1 MSKEIFPGIFKFDI
15 PLPNNT
21 LGHLNSYL
29 VRTDE
34 ECTLIDTGLDLNE
47 SFEELN
53 RSLNEIGIQPKDL
66 TNILLTHFHIDH
78 IGLVSRLRKISDA
91 KIIFSAKEAEL
102 LRSTSSNLGNYSDN
116 LEEFYRINGAPPEIF
131 TWARMTGLVNLD
143 DNYKLLRKPDIS
155 LRDGEKISFG
165 EYDFE
170 VILTPGHSPGHICLY
185 EPEWQFL
192 IAGDHI
198 LPGITPNVTQRDEDG
213 HPLTDYLD
221 SLEKVERLEIKKILP
236 GHEEIFTDHRGRI
249 QQLRD
254 HHAERCEEILNTIRE
269 NALTAYQTASSV
281 HWDLDYPS
289 WDDFPIFQRLM
300 AMGETLS
307 HLKFLEEQDLVRKIE
322 KGGRV
327 FYSKP
332 S

>member
-1 MSKEIFPGIFKFDI
+1 MIKEIFPGIFKLDI
-15 PLPNNT
+15 PLPNSP

-29 VRTDE
+29 IKTE
-34 ECTLIDTGLDLNE
+34 EEGTLIDTGLDLDE

-53 RSLNEIGIQPKDL
+53 RSLNEIGLRPKDL

-78 IGLVSRLRKISDA
+78 IGLVSRLKKISHA
-91 KIIFSAKEAEL
+91 KIIFSNKEAEL
-102 LRSTSSNLGNYSDN
+102 LRSVSSNLEAYSDD
-116 LEEFYRINGAPPEIF
+116 LEEFYRINGAPPDIL
-131 TWARMTGLVNLD
+131 TRTHTAGLMYLD
-143 DNYKLLRKPDIS
+143 DNYKLLRKPDSS

-198 LPGITPNVTQRDEDG
+198 LPAITPNVTQRDEDG
-213 HPLTDYLD
+213 HHLTDYLN

-236 GHEEIFTDHRGRI
+236 GHEEIFMDHRGRI
-249 QQLRD
+249 QELRD
-254 HHAERCEEILNTIRE
+254 HHAERCEEILKKIRDK
-269 NALTAYQTASSV
+269 AFTAYQIASSI
-281 HWDLDYPS
+281 HWDLDYPT
-289 WDDFPIFQRLM
+289 WDDFPIFQRWM

-307 HLKFLEEQDLVRKIE
+307 HLKFLEERGLVEKIE
-322 KGGRV
+322 RERII
-327 FYSKP
+327 FYRAV
-332 S
+332 